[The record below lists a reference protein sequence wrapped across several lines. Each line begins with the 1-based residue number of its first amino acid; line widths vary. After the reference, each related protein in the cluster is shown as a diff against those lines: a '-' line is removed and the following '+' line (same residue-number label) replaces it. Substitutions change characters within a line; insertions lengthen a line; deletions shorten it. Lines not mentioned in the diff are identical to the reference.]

1 MKMDKLSMQYF
12 LGLASFFKARH
23 LFWLSAV
30 ARPAKG
36 GIGAAAAIQQP
47 LGNRTS
53 IRQLAPKFID
63 N

>member
-30 ARPAKG
+30 ARPQKAG
-36 GIGAAAAIQQP
+36 SGLPLPSSSRWAIEHHP
-47 LGNRTS
+47 ATG
-53 IRQLAPKFID
+53 PGVY
-63 N
+63 